1 MSLNNP
7 WRKIPWWKIPW
18 QSLLSLTASALIL
31 VVGWQMINGKVREKP
46 SIQEDSILTPDEIAN
61 LPTGTLVA
69 VLPQGESS
77 EPRSFVYRL
86 LQLALSKSGEPH
98 AIGYGNSITDQQ
110 ASIQRIAASMQPS
123 RQNPT
128 GLNVGLFGVGK
139 EIDRRLKPVPIPAL
153 GGLLGLRALWVNSN
167 RVDRFRFVRQRAD
180 LGRAIAVQGI
190 GWSDVEVLRA
200 AGIRTYTT
208 ETVKILELIN
218 QDRVD
223 FYPKGI
229 TELEEE
235 AQLIEARYG
244 SVALE
249 KNLLLAYP
257 FAMLFYLHP
266 DNTRLHAAIQRG
278 LERAVR
284 DGSYL
289 KLLNSDVVTPRL
301 RNALR
306 LRGRRVLSL
315 PNPDA
320 AALLKEVDPKY
331 WLVPWKDIS
340 QGRLE
345 RGEDLCGFPV
355 LQELCG
361 PP

>member
-1 MSLNNP
+1 M
-7 WRKIPWWKIPW
+7 
-18 QSLLSLTASALIL
+18 
-31 VVGWQMINGKVREKP
+31 
-46 SIQEDSILTPDEIAN
+46 
-61 LPTGTLVA
+61 
-69 VLPQGESS
+69 
-77 EPRSFVYRL
+77 
-86 LQLALSKSGEPH
+86 
-98 AIGYGNSITDQQ
+98 
-110 ASIQRIAASMQPS
+110 
-123 RQNPT
+123 
-128 GLNVGLFGVGK
+128 GLFGVGK
-139 EIDRRLKPVPIPAL
+139 EIQRSLSQCRFPPWADLV
-153 GGLLGLRALWVNSN
+153 GLRALWVNSN

-229 TELEEE
+229 TELEEGY
-235 AQLIEARYG
+235 QLIEARYG

-249 KNLLLAYP
+249 NNLLLAYP
-257 FAMLFYLHP
+257 FAMLFYLNP

-278 LERAVR
+278 LERAKE

-289 KLLNSDVVTPRL
+289 KLIHSDLVTARL

-320 AALLKEVDPKY
+320 AALLKDVDPKY
-331 WLVPWKDIS
+331 WLVPWEDMA

-345 RGEDLCGFPV
+345 RGEDLCRFPV